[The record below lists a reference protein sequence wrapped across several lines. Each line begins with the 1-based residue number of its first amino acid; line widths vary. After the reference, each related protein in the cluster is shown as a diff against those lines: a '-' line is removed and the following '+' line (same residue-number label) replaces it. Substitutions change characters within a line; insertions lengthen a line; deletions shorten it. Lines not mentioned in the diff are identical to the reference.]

1 MGNQCFRMGTP
12 GFLDGNFDDGSAASS
27 YQLRPAG
34 ADLKPSPKTSLLA
47 MKQHREHEQSSLRA
61 LRAPGHGA
69 RRRCRLLQLLEAC
82 RASRFPPPLTKAFDC
97 NPCTFIKAIKP

>member
-1 MGNQCFRMGTP
+1 MGISMM
-12 GFLDGNFDDGSAASS
+12 
-27 YQLRPAG
+27 G
-34 ADLKPSPKTSLLA
+34 ADLPSNLPRPTGADFKPSPKTSLLA
-47 MKQHREHEQSSLRA
+47 IKQRREHEQSSLHA
-61 LRAPGHGA
+61 LPAPGRGA